1 MLGCWGVLAMY
12 RNDGLAV
19 RKKQVAAL
27 QAYFQNTVREV
38 RVFSWAFAFSFST
51 SVQITPDAVYEIVVA
66 APGRAVVRVTVTL
79 PEQFPYQPPVIQCV
93 PPIMSPHADSNGY
106 VRSSA
111 HEGLLRWN
119 VQNNLGKVVYE
130 VVAGVVAPAAPAAAS
145 AAPVSAGPAPQA
157 APYPPPPQYGSISG
171 TGPASAVGSFAIGK
185 ESPTVAP
192 RKPPAVEVPAIPVSF
207 PEIDGKSA
215 EELQRLVSDESE
227 LFLLL
232 EDVEF
237 YKGLNRLRDMS
248 RDANVA
254 QAEKN
259 LARKPELD
267 AAQRQLETMARELE
281 TLKQNYN
288 EKLAKQKSLTQ
299 LHTPQALARM
309 LEAETNK
316 LDADTEDLSQRF
328 LAGQMSL
335 KEYLAAYLEK
345 RTLYHQRAAKLESI
359 KDAV

>member
-1 MLGCWGVLAMY
+1 MY
-12 RNDGLAV
+12 RNDALAV

-38 RVFSWAFAFSFST
+38 RVFFPAFRLFFFSRRVS
-51 SVQITPDAVYEIVVA
+51 SQITPDSVYEIVVA
-66 APGRAVVRVTVTL
+66 APGRVVVRVTVTL

-93 PPIMSPHADSNGY
+93 PPVMSPHTDSNGY
-106 VRSSA
+106 MRPSA

-130 VVAGVVAPAAPAAAS
+130 VVAGVVAPAAPLAVGGGGGAGPGS
-145 AAPVSAGPAPQA
+145 APQPPVSH
-157 APYPPPPQYGSISG
+157 YPPPPHYGSIG
-171 TGPASAVGSFAIGK
+171 GPNSNSNTSLGSFAMGK
-185 ESPTVAP
+185 EPAP
-192 RKPPAVEVPAIPVSF
+192 RKTPNVEVPAIPTVF
-207 PEIDGKSA
+207 PEIESKNVD
-215 EELQRLVSDESE
+215 ELQRLVSDESE

-267 AAQRQLETMARELE
+267 AAQRQLETLARELE
-281 TLKQNYN
+281 VLKQNYN
-288 EKLAKQKSLTQ
+288 EKLAKQKNLMQ
-299 LHTPQALARM
+299 NHTPQALARM
-309 LEAETNK
+309 LETETDK
-316 LDADTEDLSQRF
+316 LDAETEEVSQRF

-335 KEYLAAYLEK
+335 KEYLAAYLER

-359 KDAV
+359 KDLV